1 MIGRDLAAV
10 GFYGL
15 IFASVVLWAASRPVE
30 DGLTASHGA
39 MRAYSGPQPLERSE
53 GLPEMRRVVQH
64 MIVR

>member
-1 MIGRDLAAV
+1 MTGRDLAAV

-15 IFASVVLWAASRPVE
+15 IFASVVLWAAHRSVE
-30 DGLTASHGA
+30 DGLSASHGA
-39 MRAYSGPQPLERSE
+39 MRAYSSPLPLERSE